1 MPPALVLGGR
11 VGVRSGPRRRTETDR
26 VAEASALAPAH
37 SVRRRPSAEL
47 DAPVGSAPWKG
58 AVRKRPPEEVR
69 PAAAGSLQTEMDLP
83 WNGGHSIRA
92 VRRRPPEESRVA
104 ELDAPVGSAPWKG
117 APNHAVRKRP
127 PEEVRPAVVGSWQAE
142 PAAIRKRPPAEDLP
156 AERARQADRPTA
168 AAGQG
173 GKRSSSQPGA
183 APRASWGAPPEP
195 QPVARADPRW
205 GHGVVALEE
214 AARYAPF
221 PDRSGAP
228 GGVVERAHAAVG
240 GVIGHAAAEPGRRRL
255 VGRGV
260 VRTLGAH
267 ERNALYSS
275 ARAESLATK
284 VSDGHVLLW
293 SAGSDPE
300 RGAIQVPD
308 AAERRKQFVSMLTR
322 VGGKR
327 GEGLDAVGR
336 AIELLSAHAIRSG
349 DPDPLCLPASGTLV
363 NHLLHTEQAR
373 LDGAGARL
381 RTAFRWMR
389 EHLRWPIDVDIG
401 VTDAAA
407 LGAAPAQMPLQAA
420 KQKAGTL
427 PLGYKC
433 QLEHEARAQTP
444 SCLRHM
450 ARSLLLAGI
459 DVSIRVED
467 SEAASMRV
475 DGVEPDDVVVVY
487 APITKDG
494 SPILLYAPARGF
506 LGPYDWLQQHRADID
521 AAGGRMFPA
530 WVRPY
535 GSKGLVAAATE
546 WQATGAATKEDIR
559 SLQIEIS
566 ARSPLRMPAEAWG
579 KRGPG
584 ALNLTGH
591 SQHGTLT
598 DWGKGVGALPPAL
611 PYAAAIAAAVPPAV
625 REIPPRGFL
634 KDECRAFGHWL
645 RDKDAVSTASAPHRG
660 GAEHTVM
667 EQRYTE
673 GEEREG
679 ERTEQLRLRSR
690 MADYGAAAIAGWESH
705 WGSHW
710 WNLPC
715 DRTSCWILWDLPEK
729 VPPRPTPPPLPPPR
743 PVFFGPEKFRIPK
756 KRPKG

>member
-1 MPPALVLGGR
+1 M
-11 VGVRSGPRRRTETDR
+11 
-26 VAEASALAPAH
+26 
-37 SVRRRPSAEL
+37 
-47 DAPVGSAPWKG
+47 
-58 AVRKRPPEEVR
+58 
-69 PAAAGSLQTEMDLP
+69 
-83 WNGGHSIRA
+83 
-92 VRRRPPEESRVA
+92 
-104 ELDAPVGSAPWKG
+104 
-117 APNHAVRKRP
+117 
-127 PEEVRPAVVGSWQAE
+127 
-142 PAAIRKRPPAEDLP
+142 
-156 AERARQADRPTA
+156 
-168 AAGQG
+168 
-173 GKRSSSQPGA
+173 
-183 APRASWGAPPEP
+183 
-195 QPVARADPRW
+195 
-205 GHGVVALEE
+205 
-214 AARYAPF
+214 
-221 PDRSGAP
+221 
-228 GGVVERAHAAVG
+228 ERAHAAAG
-240 GVIGHAAAEPGRRRL
+240 GVLGHAVAAPGRRRL
-255 VGRGV
+255 VQRGLI
-260 VRTLGAH
+260 RTLGVH
-267 ERNALYSS
+267 ERNAMYSS

-300 RGAIQVPD
+300 RGARQVPD

-327 GEGLDAVGR
+327 GEGLDAIGR
-336 AIELLSAHAIRSG
+336 AIELLSAHAIKSG

-363 NHLLHTEQAR
+363 NMLLHTEQAR
-373 LDGAGARL
+373 LDGAGGRL

-407 LGAAPAQMPLQAA
+407 LGVAPAQMPLQAA

-444 SCLRHM
+444 SCLRHI

-475 DGVEPDDVVVVY
+475 DGAEPDDVAVAY

-506 LGPYDWLQQHRADID
+506 LGPYDWLQQHRADVE

-535 GSKGLVAAATE
+535 GSKGLVATATE
-546 WQATGAATKEDIR
+546 WQGAGSATKEDIR

-566 ARSPLRMPAEAWG
+566 ARAPLCMPAEAWG

-591 SQHGTLT
+591 SQHGTMT
-598 DWGKGVGALPPAL
+598 DWAKGVGALPPAF

-625 REIPPRGFL
+625 REIQPRGFL
-634 KDECRAFGHWL
+634 KDECRALGHWL
-645 RDKDAVSTASAPHRG
+645 RDKDVVSTASAPHRG
-660 GAEHTVM
+660 GAEHMVM

-679 ERTEQLRLRSR
+679 ERTEQLRLRRR
-690 MADYGAAAIAGWESH
+690 MADYGAAAIAGWETH

-729 VPPRPTPPPLPPPR
+729 VAPRPTPPPPPPPR
-743 PVFFGPEKFRIPK
+743 PVVFGPQNYRIPK
-756 KRPKG
+756 RRLKG

>member
-1 MPPALVLGGR
+1 MQHAAMSNEQRRSNVAATSNVRVRKRPP
-11 VGVRSGPRRRTETDR
+11 
-26 VAEASALAPAH
+26 
-37 SVRRRPSAEL
+37 AEL

-58 AVRKRPPEEVR
+58 VAHRNRPPEEVR
-69 PAAAGSLQTEMDLP
+69 SSAAGSWQ
-83 WNGGHSIRA
+83 
-92 VRRRPPEESRVA
+92 A
-104 ELDAPVGSAPWKG
+104 ETATS
-117 APNHAVRKRP
+117 HAVRKRP
-127 PEEVRPAVVGSWQAE
+127 REEARPTAAGPWQAE
-142 PAAIRKRPPAEDLP
+142 PTATRKRPPAEARP
-156 AERARQADRPTA
+156 AEHTRRADRPA
-168 AAGQG
+168 VAAGRG
-173 GKRSSSQPGA
+173 DKRISGQSGA
-183 APRASWGAPPEP
+183 APCVVWGAFPEP
-195 QPVARADPRW
+195 QPLACADPRW
-205 GHGVVALEE
+205 GHGLAALEE
-214 AARYAPF
+214 AARYAPHQVR
-221 PDRSGAP
+221 PEAP
-228 GGVVERAHAAVG
+228 GGVVERAHAAAG
-240 GVIGHAAAEPGRRRL
+240 GVLGHAAAVPGRRRL
-255 VGRGV
+255 VQRGLI
-260 VRTLGAH
+260 RTLGAH
-267 ERNALYSS
+267 ERNAMYSS

-300 RGAIQVPD
+300 RGARQVPD

-327 GEGLDAVGR
+327 GEGLDAIGR
-336 AIELLSAHAIRSG
+336 AIELLSAHAIKSG

-363 NHLLHTEQAR
+363 NMLLHTEQAR
-373 LDGAGARL
+373 LDGAGGRL

-407 LGAAPAQMPLQAA
+407 LGVAPAQLPLQAA

-444 SCLRHM
+444 SCLRHI

-475 DGVEPDDVVVVY
+475 DGAEPDDVAVAY

-506 LGPYDWLQQHRADID
+506 LGPYDWLPQHREDVG

-535 GSKGLVAAATE
+535 GSKGLVATATE
-546 WQATGAATKEDIR
+546 WQGAGSATKEDVR

-566 ARSPLRMPAEAWG
+566 ARAPLCMPAEAWG

-591 SQHGTLT
+591 SQHGTMT
-598 DWGKGVGALPPAL
+598 DWAKGVGALPPAL

-625 REIPPRGFL
+625 RETQPRGFL
-634 KDECRAFGHWL
+634 KDECRALGHWL
-645 RDKDAVSTASAPHRG
+645 RDKDVVSTASAPHRG
-660 GAEHTVM
+660 GAEHMVM

-679 ERTEQLRLRSR
+679 ERTEQLRLRRR
-690 MADYGAAAIAGWESH
+690 MADYGAAAIAGWETH

-729 VPPRPTPPPLPPPR
+729 VAPRPTPPPPPPPR
-743 PVFFGPEKFRIPK
+743 PVVFGPQNYRIPK
-756 KRPKG
+756 RRLKG